1 MRYSNKQCSSSY
13 SVFGSRRNCSSGGAE
28 RRDSC
33 LQALTEDISTP
44 ADVAPS
50 ALETIIFDCCMGCIS
65 AQTYCLL
72 LAGRY
77 AELPGDL
84 RGVRVRLPCSAVP
97 RTNTRPRLHRRT
109 IHCHLLSLPGTTRA
123 CLPPKISRPLLR
135 RGSVAE
141 WLACWMQALKGLGS
155 IRSRDAVG

>member
-84 RGVRVRLPCSAVP
+84 RGVRVHLPCSAVP

-123 CLPPKISRPLLR
+123 CLP
-135 RGSVAE
+135 AE
-141 WLACWMQALKGLGS
+141 NFSTASTPWLGS
-155 IRSRDAVG
+155 RVVSVLDAGAERPGFDSQP